1 MHTVELLEAAAN
13 MAAQLGYCVRRD
25 WLAGQGGGACTV
37 RGEKWLFLDLATDY
51 AEQLDVV
58 LTALR
63 TEPTLDATELPDELA
78 TRLDRSQAA

>member
-1 MHTVELLEAAAN
+1 MHTVELLEAAVK
-13 MAAQLGYCVRRD
+13 MATQLGYCVRRE

-37 RGEKWLFLDLATDY
+37 RGQNWLFLDLATDY

-63 TEPTLDATELPDELA
+63 IEPSLDATELPHELA
-78 TRLDRSQAA
+78 ARMDRPQAA